1 MPLTAAVSSSSLVTP
16 ARNRENAQLPGT
28 PSRAGLGRLT
38 AMAPPLRDRPTDRFG
53 GPRRGSGSKPHRSSS
68 AGLRRSSRSRDSTEA
83 CWNTT
88 PATSARH
95 IASTG

>member
-1 MPLTAAVSSSSLVTP
+1 MPLTAPVSSSSFATP
-16 ARNRENAQLPGT
+16 ARNRENAQLSGA
-28 PSRAGLGRLT
+28 PSRTGLGKLT
-38 AMAPPLRDRPTDRFG
+38 TAAAPLSDRSTDRFG
-53 GPRRGSGSKPHRSSS
+53 GPCRGSGSKPHRSSS